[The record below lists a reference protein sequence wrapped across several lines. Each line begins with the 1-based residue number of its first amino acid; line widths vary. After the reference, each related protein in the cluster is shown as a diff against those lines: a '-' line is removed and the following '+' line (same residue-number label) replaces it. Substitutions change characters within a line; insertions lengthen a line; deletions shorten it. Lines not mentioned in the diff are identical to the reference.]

1 MSTSTPTP
9 TTTPKATSK
18 SFTIITPRLIITRF
32 DAAKDAHC
40 AFLVALYNTPAF
52 IASVG
57 GKPTSITSIPAAR
70 ALISGRF
77 EQEFQRNGWGYFLI
91 LLRRGSEGA
100 EDDDDIELDAC
111 TPIGSITLL
120 RGVEPNCYAA
130 PDLGFAL
137 LSPSSA
143 PSSLFP
149 STEDYTGKGY
159 ATEASDAL
167 LRYARE
173 CWGVR
178 TVLGLFDPTNERSK
192 GVFGRLGFMDKGL
205 HELRVFG
212 GVMGAVWVWGE
223 GAERD
228 VGVWGI

>member
-1 MSTSTPTP
+1 MQ
-9 TTTPKATSK
+9 
-18 SFTIITPRLIITRF
+18 
-32 DAAKDAHC
+32 
-40 AFLVALYNTPAF
+40 
-52 IASVG
+52 
-57 GKPTSITSIPAAR
+57 
-70 ALISGRF
+70 
-77 EQEFQRNGWGYFLI
+77 QEGVV
-91 LLRRGSEGA
+91 
-100 EDDDDIELDAC
+100 EDDHNDFESELDAC

-137 LSPSSA
+137 LSPSSSSA
-143 PSSLFP
+143 PPSLFP